1 MSLVWY
7 CPNNTSYGQVN
18 RQANETASHHHH
30 HPTDVRY
37 NLHLTS
43 LNTCSFTAQL
53 VELHDKTLL
62 PRRGGLTDAYPSGPS
77 GDQEGGLNINKNT
90 NKQTSTYLYMYI
102 IIHTYIHYITY
113 IHIYIYNIYTYPYH
127 ETRIFRSLE
136 IPFISHV
143 SWVMVKGA
151 ASCWVFSPGLC
162 ERNSIARQILLGW
175 GLRAIA
181 VVSPTPQRVRPQ
193 FGPFRPISMS
203 LLKCNLQ
210 IQFCRPVNSQTNGHN
225 AEKTHNLWGL
235 SIFDGFSNFPSKE
248 PGCPAR
254 PPGRI

>member
-18 RQANETASHHHH
+18 RQANETASHHH

-90 NKQTSTYLYMYI
+90 NKQTSIYLYMYI

-113 IHIYIYNIYTYPYH
+113 IHIYIQYIHISISWNKNLP
-127 ETRIFRSLE
+127 
-136 IPFISHV
+136 IP
-143 SWVMVKGA
+143 
-151 ASCWVFSPGLC
+151 
-162 ERNSIARQILLGW
+162 RNSIYLPCVMSHGQGRRFLLGFQ
-175 GLRAIA
+175 
-181 VVSPTPQRVRPQ
+181 P
-193 FGPFRPISMS
+193 
-203 LLKCNLQ
+203 
-210 IQFCRPVNSQTNGHN
+210 RPVRKEQYCTAN
-225 AEKTHNLWGL
+225 
-235 SIFDGFSNFPSKE
+235 PSRL
-248 PGCPAR
+248 R
-254 PPGRI
+254 P